1 MIRRRTMQSEQTTH
15 KVLVTRH
22 NPYLLEKLAQHPW
35 IEVDC
40 FEQSTTAIPP
50 GDLEARAKGCAGI
63 ICMISDKIE
72 SNVLDS
78 AGSSLKVVSTI
89 SVGFDHIDVR
99 SCRDRGILVG
109 HTPGCLYESTA
120 EHAVALTFAA
130 KRRLFESYAGARN
143 GEWGVVQIFCGT
155 DVSRNTIGIIGMGEI
170 GRTYARFMHRGFNCR
185 ILYTGPREKPN
196 DVDAEFVDLETL
208 LRTSDVV
215 SIHSPLN
222 EATTCMLNASC
233 FALMQPHAV
242 LINTARGGI
251 VDQEALAHALASGQI
266 AAAALDVTVPEP
278 LPLDHRLY
286 DLPNCIVVP
295 HIGSATVATRHRM
308 VDRAVENLIA
318 GFISAILPYPVPTR

>member
-1 MIRRRTMQSEQTTH
+1 MFNAIIR
-15 KVLVTRH
+15 
-22 NPYLLEKLAQHPW
+22 
-35 IEVDC
+35 
-40 FEQSTTAIPP
+40 
-50 GDLEARAKGCAGI
+50 
-63 ICMISDKIE
+63 
-72 SNVLDS
+72 
-78 AGSSLKVVSTI
+78 
-89 SVGFDHIDVR
+89 
-99 SCRDRGILVG
+99 
-109 HTPGCLYESTA
+109 
-120 EHAVALTFAA
+120 
-130 KRRLFESYAGARN
+130 
-143 GEWGVVQIFCGT
+143 FCGT

-222 EATTCMLNASC
+222 EATTCMFNASC

-318 GFISAILPYPVPTR
+318 GFISARLPYPVPTR